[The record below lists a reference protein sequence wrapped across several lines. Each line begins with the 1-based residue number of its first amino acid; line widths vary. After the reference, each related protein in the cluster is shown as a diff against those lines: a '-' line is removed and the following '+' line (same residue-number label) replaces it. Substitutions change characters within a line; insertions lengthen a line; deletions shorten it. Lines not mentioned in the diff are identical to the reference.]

1 MTKKLKITKDELT
14 KLQVSVRNI
23 NQTQIQI
30 GILEIQKSEA
40 IDSIKM
46 LKNNL
51 VVLQKEMEDKYG
63 SVNVNINDGTITE
76 QGDGKV
82 DKKD

>member
-1 MTKKLKITKDELT
+1 MAKKLKITKDELT

-30 GILEIQKSEA
+30 GFLEIQKSEA

-63 SVNVNINDGTITE
+63 SVNVNINDGTISDK
-76 QGDGKV
+76 DGES
-82 DKKD
+82 DKKN

>member
-1 MTKKLKITKDELT
+1 MAKKLKITKDELT

-63 SVNVNINDGTITE
+63 SVNVNINDGTISDK
-76 QGDGKV
+76 DGES
-82 DKKD
+82 DKKN